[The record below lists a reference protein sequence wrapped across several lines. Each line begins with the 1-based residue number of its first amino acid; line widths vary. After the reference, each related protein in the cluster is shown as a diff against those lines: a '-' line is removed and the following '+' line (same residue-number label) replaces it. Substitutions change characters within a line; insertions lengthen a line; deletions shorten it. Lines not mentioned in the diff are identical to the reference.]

1 MSGFETQERLLA
13 GCVLACFIIL
23 PAVSAVSTPQDFVPP
38 PAPIPDFQSNQTAW
52 VHPPGG
58 AFPAVL
64 GSPVPLSQDP
74 AHPFVAN
81 NSGRQPTYRMG
92 DVSNPNLKQWV
103 KDAMK
108 KDNDEVL
115 AGKIAFSARQ
125 SCLPGGVP
133 VFLLFGGPPIY
144 FVQTLKEVL
153 MIYEGDA
160 QLRRIYLNV
169 PHSAKPK
176 PSWYGESVG
185 HYEGDTLVVDTVG
198 LNTKT
203 VVDSYRTPHTEK
215 LHVTE
220 RWRLINDGKTLE
232 ANIRV
237 EDPDTF
243 NEPWATVQRYQR
255 GQQTLS
261 EEICAENNQHL
272 FDYHIPQAKTPD
284 F

>member
-1 MSGFETQERLLA
+1 MSNLVSRQASIA
-13 GCVLACFIIL
+13 GCTFVAL
-23 PAVSAVSTPQDFVPP
+23 VSAALTVAAQ
-38 PAPIPDFQSNQTAW
+38 PAASPPDFQANQAAW
-52 VHPPGG
+52 IHPPGG
-58 AFPAVL
+58 IFPPVE
-64 GSPVPLSQDP
+64 GSPAPLRQDP
-74 AHPFVAN
+74 AFPFAAN
-81 NSGRQPTYRMG
+81 NSGRQPTYRMA
-92 DVSNPNLKQWV
+92 DTSNPNLKPWV

-108 KDNDEVL
+108 KDNDEVA

-133 VFLLFGGPPIY
+133 VFMLFGGPPIY
-144 FVQTLKEVL
+144 FIQSPKEVL

-160 QLRRIYLNV
+160 QVRHIHLNV

-185 HYEGDTLVVDTVG
+185 HYEGGTLVVDTIG
-198 LNTKT
+198 MNTKT

-220 RWRLINDGKTLE
+220 RWTLINDGKTLE
-232 ANIRV
+232 AMIRI
-237 EDPDTF
+237 EDPDTY
-243 NEPWATVQRYQR
+243 NEPWQTVQRYQR
-255 GQQTLS
+255 GQQTLA